1 MPQMLGSTDV
11 WVLPIYRYLPK
22 QPIKHWPQWR
32 HWQNAVVC
40 LTHADNLHKKAQR
53 TKSRQLSCSNASR
66 YVFINKQT
74 RWTMIMEH
82 TSAIAAKTKASS
94 QVN

>member
-22 QPIKHWPQWR
+22 RPIKHWPQWR

-66 YVFINKQT
+66 YVF
-74 RWTMIMEH
+74 
-82 TSAIAAKTKASS
+82 TSR
-94 QVN
+94 QDGL